1 MIRSDTKRQPERPYT
16 APPRRGPPRA
26 AKKLR
31 LRPRACP
38 AAPSAPV
45 NRRDCAHA
53 GKCCCIAAAAH
64 IVYLG
69 LWRFLGAALLG
80 VMRFIER
87 PVARALCCWLSA
99 ASQVKTQDSYK
110 NELAMMK
117 QLSSG
122 ADQPNKRTTLTTHQ
136 TLVDSQTAP
145 KSVLSKQKTLVQQPK
160 LAQKQVS
167 APKSTH
173 DDKLIVLDGG

>member
-38 AAPSAPV
+38 AAASAAV

-87 PVARALCCWLSA
+87 PVARARLLLAECGQSSRVLRRGCRIGSA
-99 ASQVKTQDSYK
+99 DCVPAVGRRQGRRKLQHTMRRPASRPGRKAQAGTNQ
-110 NELAMMK
+110 
-117 QLSSG
+117 QGSSRSDCDLG
-122 ADQPNKRTTLTTHQ
+122 
-136 TLVDSQTAP
+136 
-145 KSVLSKQKTLVQQPK
+145 
-160 LAQKQVS
+160 
-167 APKSTH
+167 
-173 DDKLIVLDGG
+173 DDHAR